1 MDEPRKIW
9 FIREHYI
16 ASFDNIRLLME
27 GGGLGNWIK
36 GIQDK
41 INSLKKKGIL

>member
-1 MDEPRKIW
+1 MLQKIW

-16 ASFDNIRLLME
+16 ASFDNTRLLME

-36 GIQDK
+36 GIFE
-41 INSLKKKGIL
+41 INSMRKKDIL